1 MKGNSLYRQGSGLGK
16 PAEIDRGATCRLDYS
31 DMPFADRTVKVNG
44 IALHCL
50 DWGPVDAP
58 AVILL
63 HGITGHARVWDHLAG
78 RLAPQRRVIA
88 LDQRGHGDSDPAPDD
103 DYRVGTM
110 ADDVGTF
117 ADSLRLDRFVL
128 IGHSMGGRIAIQY
141 AADHAARLERLVII
155 DIGPDINLAGLQRVR
170 DMMARSPERI
180 ESEEWAVEYI
190 RRANPL
196 QDVDMLRARVR
207 HGLRRLPDGELTWK
221 YAKGLR
227 DMMREGRR
235 DTVDLWE
242 PLPRI
247 SCPTLVVRGSESDIL
262 SPEVAK
268 KMAERLP
275 DGRLVEIAGAGHTVP
290 ADRPEEFVREIRT
303 FLGV

>member
-1 MKGNSLYRQGSGLGK
+1 
-16 PAEIDRGATCRLDYS
+16 
-31 DMPFADRTVKVNG
+31 MPFIERTAKVNG
-44 IALHCL
+44 ITLHYL
-50 DWGPVDAP
+50 DWGLDRGPADAP
-58 AVILL
+58 PVVLL
-63 HGITGHARVWDHLAG
+63 HGITGHARVWDHLAE
-78 RLAPQRRVIA
+78 RLAPRHRVVA

-110 ADDVGTF
+110 ADDVAAFVG
-117 ADSLRLDRFVL
+117 SLRLDRFAL
-128 IGHSMGGRIAIQY
+128 LGHSMGGRIAIKY
-141 AADHAARLERLVII
+141 AADHAARLERLVIV

-170 DMMARSPERI
+170 DMMANAPERI

-196 QDVDMLRARVR
+196 QDVDMLRERVR
-207 HGLRRLPDGELTWK
+207 HGLRRAPDGELTWK

-247 SCPTLVVRGSESDIL
+247 PCPTLIVRGAESDIL
-262 SPEVAK
+262 SAEVAK

-275 DGRLVEIAGAGHTVP
+275 DGRVVEIAGAGHTVP
-290 ADRPEEFVREIRT
+290 ADRPEEFVRQIRA
-303 FLGV
+303 FLEA

>member
-1 MKGNSLYRQGSGLGK
+1 MSF
-16 PAEIDRGATCRLDYS
+16 AE
-31 DMPFADRTVKVNG
+31 RTVRVNG
-44 IALHCL
+44 ITLHYL
-50 DWGPVDAP
+50 DWGPAEAP
-58 AVILL
+58 PVVLL
-63 HGITGHARVWDHLAG
+63 HGITGHARVWDHLAE
-78 RLAPQRRVIA
+78 RLLPGRRVLA

-103 DYRVGTM
+103 DYRVGAM
-110 ADDVGTF
+110 ADDVAAF
-117 ADSLRLDRFVL
+117 AGSLRLDRFALV
-128 IGHSMGGRIAIQY
+128 GHSMGGRIAIKY

-170 DMMARSPERI
+170 DMMAKSPERI

-196 QDVDMLRARVR
+196 QDVRMLRERVR
-207 HGLRRLPDGELTWK
+207 HGLKRLPDGELTWK

-235 DTVDLWE
+235 DAVDLWE

-247 SCPTLVVRGSESDIL
+247 PCPTLIVRGAESDIL
-262 SPEVAK
+262 APEVAK

-275 DGRLVEIAGAGHTVP
+275 DGRVVEIEGAGHTVP
-290 ADRPEEFVREIRT
+290 ADRPEEFVREIRA
-303 FLGV
+303 FLGA

>member
-1 MKGNSLYRQGSGLGK
+1 
-16 PAEIDRGATCRLDYS
+16 
-31 DMPFADRTVKVNG
+31 MPFIERTAKVNG
-44 IALHCL
+44 ITLHYL
-50 DWGPVDAP
+50 DWGPADAP
-58 AVILL
+58 PVVLL
-63 HGITGHARVWDHLAG
+63 HGITGHARVWDHLAE
-78 RLAPQRRVIA
+78 RLAPRHRVLA

-110 ADDVGTF
+110 ADDVAAFVG
-117 ADSLRLDRFVL
+117 SLRLDRFAL
-128 IGHSMGGRIAIQY
+128 LGHSMGGRIAIKY
-141 AADHAARLERLVII
+141 AADHAARLERLVIV

-170 DMMARSPERI
+170 DMMANAPERI

-196 QDVDMLRARVR
+196 QDVDMLRERVR
-207 HGLRRLPDGELTWK
+207 HGLRRAPDGELTWK

-235 DTVDLWE
+235 DAVDLWE

-247 SCPTLVVRGSESDIL
+247 PCPTLIVRGAESDIL
-262 SPEVAK
+262 SAEVAK

-275 DGRLVEIAGAGHTVP
+275 DGRVVEIPGAGHTVP
-290 ADRPEEFVREIRT
+290 ADRPEEFVRQIRA
-303 FLGV
+303 FLAA